1 MRQTVKQVASAS
13 GVSVRAL
20 HHYDEIGLLKPEIGG
35 NGYRY
40 YGQEEL
46 LRLQRIL
53 FYRELGVGLADIRRM
68 LDDPV
73 FDTRAA
79 LLELRQRVEAEIDR
93 RRDLARTIDRT
104 LALIDAGRPLNAQR
118 MFDGVSPEKQAAWEA
133 ELMDRY
139 GEPAAGAI
147 RQSRDAR
154 AALSPAGMIDF
165 KAEID
170 AIHARFV
177 TLIERGLAVDADEV
191 QAQTARHHRWVSRSW
206 RPDADA
212 YAALGALYIDHNE
225 FREMYDALHPR
236 LARFMA
242 EAMAVYAR
250 QLPRAGQA

>member
-1 MRQTVKQVASAS
+1 MRQTVKQVAKAS
-13 GVSVRAL
+13 GISVRAL
-20 HHYDEIGLLKPEIGG
+20 HHYDEIGLLKPEIGQ

-53 FYRELGVGLADIRRM
+53 FYRELGIALADIGRM
-68 LDDPV
+68 LDDPA
-73 FDTRAA
+73 FNTRAA
-79 LLELRQRVEAEIDR
+79 LVELRRRVEAEIDR

-104 LALIDAGRPLNAQR
+104 LALIDAGKPLNAQH

-133 ELMDRY
+133 ELVDRY
-139 GEPAAGAI
+139 GDPAADAI
-147 RQSRDAR
+147 RRSRDAQ

-177 TLIERGLAVDADEV
+177 TLIEGGVAPDAADA
-191 QAQTARHHRWVSRSW
+191 QAETARHYRWVSRSW

-212 YAALGALYIDHNE
+212 YAALGALYTGHAE
-225 FREMYDALHPR
+225 FSAMYDALHPR
-236 LARFMA
+236 LAGFLA
-242 EAMAVYAR
+242 DAMAVYAQR
-250 QLPRAGQA
+250 VLGAEQA

>member
-20 HHYDEIGLLKPEIGG
+20 HHYDEIGLLKPEIGR

-68 LDDPV
+68 LDDPA
-73 FDTRAA
+73 FNTRAA
-79 LLELRQRVEAEIDR
+79 LLEMRQRVEAEIER

-104 LALIDAGRPLNAQR
+104 LALIDAGRPLNAQQ

-133 ELMDRY
+133 ELMNLY

-147 RQSRDAR
+147 QQSRDAK
-154 AALSPAGMIDF
+154 AALSLAGMIDF
-165 KAEID
+165 NAEID

-177 TLIERGLAVDADEV
+177 TLIERGLAHDADGV
-191 QAQTARHHRWVSRSW
+191 QAETARHHRWVSRSW

-225 FREMYDALHPR
+225 FRAMYDALHPG

-242 EAMAVYAR
+242 DAMAAYAR
-250 QLPRAGQA
+250 RLPHAEQA